1 MFAVADKVPK
11 TPRVI
16 DLKIIPL
23 SLSKERMKE
32 ALEKRQRGIPGIS
45 GSSFAILWV
54 SFHGT
59 GIYLIYIPDSNV
71 QGEDSRKL

>member
-16 DLKIIPL
+16 DLSIIP
-23 SLSKERMKE
+23 LSKERMKE
-32 ALEKRQRGIPGIS
+32 ALDKRQHGIPGIS